1 MGSKRVPRSGS
12 PRGAGLTGW
21 QGDFGSSQ
29 AHQLTLGG
37 SQAGSFAA
45 HPRSRGLQQPPLL
58 LLLGSVHPQGCS
70 VAKVRL
76 PGVCKALRGC
86 LPTAAGPHM
95 SLGVPALL
103 GVSCSS
109 SCIWR
114 SWGGP
119 CITST
124 PPPSFCRQRA
134 LKMCSNS
141 ILSYKNWGKRQ
152 SEAFQQQAQL
162 QLLASL
168 TAPCSVIIQI
178 NLFQAPLPH
187 SSSSLYCQTAR
198 LKQPPGK
205 GAGWDALPHPS
216 SISFHPRENSGDTG
230 PLPPAGRLA
239 RP

>member
-1 MGSKRVPRSGS
+1 M
-12 PRGAGLTGW
+12 
-21 QGDFGSSQ
+21 
-29 AHQLTLGG
+29 
-37 SQAGSFAA
+37 
-45 HPRSRGLQQPPLL
+45 HPR
-58 LLLGSVHPQGCS
+58 GCS
-70 VAKVRL
+70 VAEVRL

-95 SLGVPALL
+95 SLRVPALL
-103 GVSCSS
+103 GGSCSRG
-109 SCIWR
+109 CAWR

-124 PPPSFCRQRA
+124 RPLAFRRQRA

-168 TAPCSVIIQI
+168 TAPCSVIQI
-178 NLFQAPLPH
+178 NLFQALLPH
-187 SSSSLYCQTAR
+187 SSSPPLYCQTAH

-205 GAGWDALPHPS
+205 GAGWDALPCPS
-216 SISFHPRENSGDTG
+216 SISSHPREDSGDTG
-230 PLPPAGRLA
+230 ALPPAGRLA
-239 RP
+239 GP